1 MNLFTYGSLMFE
13 EVWSQLARGD
23 YVKRPARLHGF
34 VRKQV
39 RDDVYPV
46 IVKADNG
53 AWVDGFVYFGVSR
66 EDIRRIDAF
75 EADAYDRQTHTVVV
89 EGYEKHRADAYVL
102 KPDFHHMVD
111 DREWDPDWFA
121 REALRIFMCDHRRFR

>member
-13 EVWSQLARGD
+13 EVWSQLACGD
-23 YVKRPARLHGF
+23 YVKRAARLHGF
-34 VRKQV
+34 VRRQV
-39 RDDVYPV
+39 RDDVHPV
-46 IVKADNG
+46 IIQSHNG

-89 EGYEKHRADAYVL
+89 GSCEKHNADTYVL
-102 KPDFHHMVD
+102 KSDFHYMVT
-111 DREWDPDWFA
+111 DREWDPQWFA
-121 REALRIFMCDHRRFR
+121 REALPVFMRDYRGFR